1 MSRGKLWKTKQANK
15 QTNKK
20 RIAKCYF
27 GERMNS
33 KKWNKL
39 FLRKTN
45 QNNQC
50 KPLICTF
57 KLRIINLRLNR
68 CCIVLGMW
76 NTTYLFLFLES
87 KKASTT

>member
-1 MSRGKLWKTKQANK
+1 MTKEKLQKTKTKCK
-15 QTNKK
+15 QT
-20 RIAKCYF
+20 AKCYF
-27 GERMNS
+27 GERMSS

-50 KPLICTF
+50 KPLIHTF

-76 NTTYLFLFLES
+76 STTYLFLPLES